1 MNEEGGRERGRE
13 GGREGGGRNVPCLS
27 SASRHFL
34 SSLKDLSLERP
45 RGSKPSGKGEVL
57 PASSSIS
64 ARFMLRREGEGE
76 ERGGETVSLGAGG
89 VPEGSFVPE
98 GTGGDG

>member
-1 MNEEGGRERGRE
+1 MKKRG
-13 GGREGGGRNVPCLS
+13 GGGRRDVPCLS

-34 SSLKDLSLERP
+34 SSLKDLSLDRP

-64 ARFMLRREGEGE
+64 AKFMLMDEGEGK
-76 ERGGETVSLGAGG
+76 RGEKRRG
-89 VPEGSFVPE
+89 
-98 GTGGDG
+98 